1 MGMWRC
7 GEQGSIA
14 VFHAGNEKDMLQ
26 GVVIRDEIR
35 RSIQDTFL
43 KVTHQDFLGDRL
55 DLETEQEKDIRD

>member
-1 MGMWRC
+1 MRTKKMWRC

-43 KVTHQDFLGDRL
+43 KVTHQDFLGD
-55 DLETEQEKDIRD
+55 D